1 MSFYHGQ
8 HRERSYFE
16 GWYFKQQANGR
27 TLAVIPGISMAADGS
42 KTAFIQVITESASHF
57 VAYPFSAFEAR
68 RSPLGVRIGQSVFTA
83 EGLFL
88 DIREPDLTLR
98 GKLHY
103 GELTPLES
111 DIMGPF
117 RSMPLMECRHR
128 VISMR
133 HTVQGRLN
141 YQGETLVFD
150 GGVGYMEMDWGTSF
164 PRSYLWT
171 QCSAP
176 EEDCSVMV
184 SIADVP
190 FLGRSFRGCIAAVR
204 YQGREIRLAIYHG
217 VKIRRYSGNGLIL
230 QQGKHCLKVE
240 ADPDK
245 AQDLKAPSGGHM
257 SRVIRESAACPAR
270 YRLYEDY
277 RLLFDL
283 RAQDASFEAV
293 DYDE

>member
-150 GGVGYMEMDWGTSF
+150 GGVG
-164 PRSYLWT
+164 
-171 QCSAP
+171 
-176 EEDCSVMV
+176 
-184 SIADVP
+184 
-190 FLGRSFRGCIAAVR
+190 
-204 YQGREIRLAIYHG
+204 
-217 VKIRRYSGNGLIL
+217 
-230 QQGKHCLKVE
+230 
-240 ADPDK
+240 
-245 AQDLKAPSGGHM
+245 
-257 SRVIRESAACPAR
+257 
-270 YRLYEDY
+270 
-277 RLLFDL
+277 
-283 RAQDASFEAV
+283 
-293 DYDE
+293 

>member
-16 GWYFKQQANGR
+16 GWYFKQQAGGR

-111 DIMGPF
+111 DIMGRF
-117 RSMPLMECRHR
+117 
-128 VISMR
+128 
-133 HTVQGRLN
+133 
-141 YQGETLVFD
+141 
-150 GGVGYMEMDWGTSF
+150 
-164 PRSYLWT
+164 
-171 QCSAP
+171 
-176 EEDCSVMV
+176 
-184 SIADVP
+184 
-190 FLGRSFRGCIAAVR
+190 
-204 YQGREIRLAIYHG
+204 
-217 VKIRRYSGNGLIL
+217 
-230 QQGKHCLKVE
+230 
-240 ADPDK
+240 
-245 AQDLKAPSGGHM
+245 
-257 SRVIRESAACPAR
+257 AACR
-270 YRLYEDY
+270 
-277 RLLFDL
+277 
-283 RAQDASFEAV
+283 
-293 DYDE
+293 

>member
-8 HRERSYFE
+8 HREHSYFE

-27 TLAVIPGISMAADGS
+27 TLAVIPGISMAADGR

-164 PRSYLWT
+164 PRS
-171 QCSAP
+171 
-176 EEDCSVMV
+176 
-184 SIADVP
+184 
-190 FLGRSFRGCIAAVR
+190 
-204 YQGREIRLAIYHG
+204 
-217 VKIRRYSGNGLIL
+217 
-230 QQGKHCLKVE
+230 
-240 ADPDK
+240 
-245 AQDLKAPSGGHM
+245 
-257 SRVIRESAACPAR
+257 
-270 YRLYEDY
+270 
-277 RLLFDL
+277 
-283 RAQDASFEAV
+283 
-293 DYDE
+293 